1 MRVNNIFDKFR
12 QPNGQ
17 PNMFNIMQQ
26 FRQVQQNP
34 SQIGQLLYN
43 SGRINQQQLQDIQKM
58 SNPREIGE
66 YLLNQNPQFKQIYD
80 SASQQ
85 SR

>member
-1 MRVNNIFDKFR
+1 MNNIFDKFR

-66 YLLNQNPQFKQIYD
+66 YLLNQNLQFKQIYD

>member
-1 MRVNNIFDKFR
+1 MMNNIFDKFR

>member
-1 MRVNNIFDKFR
+1 MNSIFNRFR

-17 PNMFNIMQQ
+17 PNVFNIIQQ

-43 SGRINQQQLQDIQKM
+43 TGRINQQQLQDIQKM
-58 SNPREIGE
+58 SNPRQIGE
-66 YLLNQNPQFKQIYD
+66 YLMGQNPQFKQMYD
-80 SASQQ
+80 QASHVQPH
-85 SR
+85 

>member
-1 MRVNNIFDKFR
+1 MKVNNIFDKFR

-66 YLLNQNPQFKQIYD
+66 YLLNQNLQFKQIYD